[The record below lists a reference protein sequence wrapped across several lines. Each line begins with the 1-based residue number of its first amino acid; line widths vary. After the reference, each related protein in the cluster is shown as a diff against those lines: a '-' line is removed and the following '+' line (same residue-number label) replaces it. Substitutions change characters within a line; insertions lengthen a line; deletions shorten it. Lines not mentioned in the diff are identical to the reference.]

1 MSSPELLVVPP
12 PPLSSLSSYPPL
24 PVTRRTIGKE
34 YPALPTREDIKRI
47 SKTSFH
53 YTPLVNTSN
62 IVCCG
67 RFACLSKYLGGI
79 YHDDLLFLDDDDY
92 FCAAKDNQQDLLL
105 MKIFVGAVI
114 NPLKMNAMYDKHL
127 QK

>member
-1 MSSPELLVVPP
+1 MSAPELVP
-12 PPLSSLSSYPPL
+12 PPLSSLSLYPPL
-24 PVTRRTIGKE
+24 PVTRTIGKE

-47 SKTSFH
+47 SKTTFP

-67 RFACLSKYLGGI
+67 RFACLSKYLGSI
-79 YHDDLLFLDDDDY
+79 YHEDLLFLDDTDY
-92 FCAAKDNQQDLLL
+92 FYAAKDNSHDLLL

-114 NPLKMNAMYDKHL
+114 EPLKVNAAFDKYHRE
-127 QK
+127 

>member
-1 MSSPELLVVPP
+1 MSAPELVVP

-34 YPALPTREDIKRI
+34 YPALPTHEDIIRI
-47 SKTSFH
+47 SKTSFP

-67 RFACLSKYLGGI
+67 RFACLSKYLGSI

-92 FCAAKDNQQDLLL
+92 FFAAKDNPHDLLL

-114 NPLKMNAMYDKHL
+114 DPLKMRAMYHKE
-127 QK
+127 